1 MIDLKLDTNAVMS
14 LFPEGSEARLKLQS
28 AVISNVIERTTKSA
42 SVDPELKKMIDDGV
56 AAAGKEFM
64 KEYLESQ
71 SIFFGNNV
79 AASTL
84 VGQVKA
90 RVIELTKK
98 QIEQSIAQEMETYF
112 FKEFKRIQE
121 SMLMQLE
128 KTVDR
133 KLEQYTE
140 KQISEQVALRFKKAL
155 AAANSLQ
162 DPQ

>member
-1 MIDLKLDTNAVMS
+1 
-14 LFPEGSEARLKLQS
+14 
-28 AVISNVIERTTKSA
+28 
-42 SVDPELKKMIDDGV
+42 
-56 AAAGKEFM
+56 
-64 KEYLESQ
+64 
-71 SIFFGNNV
+71 
-79 AASTL
+79 
-84 VGQVKA
+84 
-90 RVIELTKK
+90 LTKK

-140 KQISEQVALRFKKAL
+140 KHISEQVALRFKKAL